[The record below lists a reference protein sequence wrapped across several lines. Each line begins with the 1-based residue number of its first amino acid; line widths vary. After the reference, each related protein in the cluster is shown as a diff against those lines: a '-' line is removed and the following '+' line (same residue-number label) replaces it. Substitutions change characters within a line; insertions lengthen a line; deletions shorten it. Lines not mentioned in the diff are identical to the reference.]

1 MTPDENIP
9 DSVRGTL
16 QSMGEEKKG
25 YGLAGRIIIFII
37 VAGLFSAVC
46 AYFFVRFA
54 IGAAMTAGASGG
66 PAPLLPILFVWGLGI
81 AVIAYLNFKK

>member
-1 MTPDENIP
+1 MNPGEDIP

-16 QSMGEEKKG
+16 DAMREEKKE
-25 YGLAGRIIIFII
+25 YGLIGRIVIF
-37 VAGLFSAVC
+37 VFAGGLFSAIC

-66 PAPLLPILFVWGLGI
+66 PAPLLPILFVWGLGM
-81 AVIAYLNFKK
+81 AAIAYLNFKK

>member
-1 MTPDENIP
+1 MTPNENIP

-16 QSMGEEKKG
+16 DSIREEKKG
-25 YGLAGRIIIFII
+25 YGLVGRIIIFV
-37 VAGLFSAVC
+37 VAGGLFSALC

-66 PAPLLPILFVWGLGI
+66 PAPLFPILFVWGFGI

>member
-9 DSVRGTL
+9 DTVRETL
-16 QSMGEEKKG
+16 ESMREEKKE
-25 YGLAGRIIIFII
+25 YGLVGRIVIFI
-37 VAGLFSAVC
+37 VVGGLFSAIC
-46 AYFFVRFA
+46 AYFFVRLA